1 MTKVR
6 RSHAEAREEMR
17 RGIIRAGRAQLAD
30 RGAAGLSV
38 REIARELGV
47 ASSAI
52 YRHVSTR
59 DELLTLLVVDAYD
72 DLAGSVLSD
81 PAADPADPA
90 EAFPAVARAMRSW
103 AVEHP
108 ERWSLIYGTPVPGY
122 VAPAQRTTG
131 PGTRVM
137 ARFVEILGHDRMPE
151 EEPNSLSPAYREEL
165 AEGIHDLGVR
175 APAAA
180 AADAVEVWLS
190 LIGVINAEIFGYLGA
205 DLSRHGEEILERWVR
220 RTARRLG
227 LDEADDAQA

>member
-137 ARFVEILGHDRMPE
+137 ARFVEILGHDGTPE
-151 EEPNSLSPAYREEL
+151 EATPLSPAYREEL
-165 AEGIHDLGVR
+165 AEGIHDLGVQ
-175 APAAA
+175 ASAAA

-205 DLSRHGEEILERWVR
+205 DLSRHGEEILDRWVR

>member
-17 RGIIRAGRAQLAD
+17 RGILRAGRAQLAEQ
-30 RGAAGLSV
+30 GAAGLSV

-59 DELLTLLVVDAYD
+59 DELLTLLVVDAYE
-72 DLAGSVLSD
+72 DLAESVLSD
-81 PAADPADPA
+81 PAADPADPTR
-90 EAFPAVARAMRSW
+90 AFSAVARTMRSW

-122 VAPAQRTTG
+122 AAPAQRTTG

-137 ARFVEILGHDRMPE
+137 ARFVEILGHGRTTTETRP
-151 EEPNSLSPAYREEL
+151 LSPAYREEL
-165 AEGIHDLGVR
+165 AEGVRDLDVQ
-175 APAAA
+175 APTSA

-205 DLSRHGEEILERWVR
+205 DLARHGEEILERWVR
-220 RTARRLG
+220 RTARRLDFDG
-227 LDEADDAQA
+227 ADDAEA